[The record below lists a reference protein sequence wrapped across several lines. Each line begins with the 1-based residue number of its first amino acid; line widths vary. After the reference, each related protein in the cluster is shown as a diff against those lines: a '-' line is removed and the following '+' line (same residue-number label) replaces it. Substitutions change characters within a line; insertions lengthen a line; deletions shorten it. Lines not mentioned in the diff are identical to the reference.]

1 MKTSLLS
8 MILMLCGTLCFAQEN
23 IIWTNPQIANILT
36 GQFDPA
42 DYMSGEVIDDP
53 TVIARELD
61 ERMDPKHLKIYLE
74 QMSLFEN
81 RNTGSDTLSTTRGIG
96 AARNWARDMFQEF
109 SDAEGGRMQVGFLQF
124 DQEICSM
131 GRHKNIVAVLPG
143 SGPQFDESVLVE
155 AHFDS
160 RCDTACDGDCEA
172 HGMEDNG
179 SGSAVI
185 LELSRI
191 LSKYSFNRTLIFMLT
206 IGEEQGL
213 LGAEAMS
220 LWCQNNNV
228 KLQAVLN
235 NDIIGGVI
243 CGETASPPGCPSL
256 NHVDSTNVR
265 IYSRGVMNSPNKQL
279 ARWTKL
285 QYEEMI
291 MPIADYTN
299 VINILTP
306 EDRDGRGGDHIP
318 FPSKGFPA
326 LRFTSANEH
335 GDGNPS
341 QPDYHDRQHTSTD
354 RLGID
359 TDGDSVLDSFF
370 VDFNYLARNGVIN
383 GISLAMAG
391 CSPVAPTDF
400 TMDDIPGGFSF
411 SIEDPND
418 VGNYRVAIKGI
429 NGNDWTELRDFDQ
442 SEGEVTGLPSG
453 FYILSACTVDENG
466 IESLFSRE
474 RFMSTTGTTTS
485 TQDLQ
490 IEKSLVHLL
499 QNTPNPFDEA
509 TMINVVVEG
518 ELVYKEASIL
528 VHSLEGKEIKRFPLE
543 LNLGINEVL
552 YSHNHHGFVPGV
564 YAYSLLIDGQ
574 IFDTKKMI
582 YAY

>member
-1 MKTSLLS
+1 MKNLFTS
-8 MILMLCGTLCFAQEN
+8 MILIVLYTFCAAQDN
-23 IIWTNPQIANILT
+23 IIWTNPQIGNILT
-36 GQFDPA
+36 GQYDPA
-42 DYMSGEVIDDP
+42 DYMSGQVIDDP
-53 TVIARELD
+53 TVIAQQLD
-61 ERMDPKHLKIYLE
+61 ARMDPSRLRVYLE
-74 QMSLFEN
+74 EMSEFEN

-96 AARNWARDMFQEF
+96 AARNWALDMFQEF

-124 DQEICSM
+124 DQDICSM

-143 SGPQFDESVLVE
+143 SGPQFNESVLVE

-191 LSKYSFNRTLIFMLT
+191 LSRYSFNRTLIFMLT

-220 LWCQNNNV
+220 LWCLENDVQL
-228 KLQAVLN
+228 KAVLN
-235 NDIIGGVI
+235 NDIIGGVT

-256 NHVDSTNVR
+256 DHIDSTNVR
-265 IYSRGVMNSPNKQL
+265 IYSKGVMNSPNKQL

-291 MPIADYTN
+291 VPITEYAN

-306 EDRDGRGGDHIP
+306 EDRAGRGGDHIP
-318 FPSKGFPA
+318 FPGKGFPA

-335 GDGNPS
+335 GDGNPA
-341 QPDYHDRQHTSTD
+341 QDDYHDRQHTSTD
-354 RLGID
+354 RLGVD
-359 TDGDSVLDSFF
+359 TDGDSELDSFF
-370 VDFNYLARNGVIN
+370 VDFNYLGRNGVIN
-383 GISLAMAG
+383 GISLAMGA
-391 CSPVAPTDF
+391 CSPVAPPDF
-400 TMDDIPGGFSF
+400 NMETIAGGFRF
-411 SIEDPND
+411 EIDDPSNI
-418 VGNYRVAIKGI
+418 GNYRVAIAEL
-429 NGNDWTELRDFDQ
+429 NGLEWIELIDFTSSVD
-442 SEGEVTGLPSG
+442 SITDLASG
-453 FYILSACTVDENG
+453 FYVLSACTVDENG
-466 IESLFSRE
+466 IESFFSRE
-474 RFMSTTGTTTS
+474 RFGSTTGITTA
-485 TQDLQ
+485 TQDLL
-490 IEKSLVHLL
+490 IEKSLVHLM

-518 ELVYKEASIL
+518 EIDHKEASIR
-528 VHSLEGKEIKRFPLE
+528 VHGLDGKEIVSFPLH
-543 LNLGINEVL
+543 LNLGVNEVF
-552 YSHNHHGFVPGV
+552 YSHTHHGFVPGV
-564 YAYSLLIDGQ
+564 YAYSLVIDGQ